1 MWSRGLCVI
10 LLSRYKMSSEDDDKI
25 HKNSSTNN
33 NNDNDDA
40 PTKKEDEYDVIICG
54 TDLIQSIL
62 SSALSRAGK
71 KVLHCDGEYFYL
83 CHVHYTILILV
94 NI

>member
-1 MWSRGLCVI
+1 
-10 LLSRYKMSSEDDDKI
+10 MSSDDDDMI
-25 HKNSSTNN
+25 HKNSSP

-40 PTKKEDEYDVIICG
+40 TTKKEDEYDVIICG

-71 KVLHCDGEYFYL
+71 KVLHCDGKYFYL
-83 CHVHYTILILV
+83 CHFQLYSLIGIFIYLTY
-94 NI
+94 NTFR

>member
-1 MWSRGLCVI
+1 MEPRVVWCDLYT
-10 LLSRYKMSSEDDDKI
+10 SRYKMSGDDDDII

-33 NNDNDDA
+33 DNDDA
-40 PTKKEDEYDVIICG
+40 ATRKEDEYDVIICG

-83 CHVHYTILILV
+83 CHVHYTILILI

>member
-1 MWSRGLCVI
+1 
-10 LLSRYKMSSEDDDKI
+10 MSSDDDDMI
-25 HKNSSTNN
+25 HKNSSP

-40 PTKKEDEYDVIICG
+40 TTKKEDEYDVIICG

-71 KVLHCDGEYFYL
+71 KVLHCDGKYFYL
-83 CHVHYTILILV
+83 YVQFTIFFCIITISLISNSLYFR
-94 NI
+94 

>member
-1 MWSRGLCVI
+1 
-10 LLSRYKMSSEDDDKI
+10 MSVHDDHKI
-25 HKNSSTNN
+25 HTKNSSPNK

-40 PTKKEDEYDVIICG
+40 TTTKEDEYDVIICG

-71 KVLHCDGEYFYL
+71 KVLHCDGKYFYMFNCTL
-83 CHVHYTILILV
+83 
-94 NI
+94 